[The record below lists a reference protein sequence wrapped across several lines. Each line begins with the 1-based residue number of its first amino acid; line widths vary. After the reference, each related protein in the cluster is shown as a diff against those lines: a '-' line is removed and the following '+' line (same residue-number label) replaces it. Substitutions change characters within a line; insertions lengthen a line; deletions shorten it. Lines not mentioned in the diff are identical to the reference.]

1 MMTTSEFN
9 TESNIITKIQPND
22 NVDFGIST
30 SYIKFNMIM
39 PKFANKESIEI
50 YMQTVVN
57 FYDNNPKFDYV

>member
-1 MMTTSEFN
+1 MTTPEFN
-9 TESNIITKIQPND
+9 TESDIQSND

-57 FYDNNPKFDYV
+57 FYDNNPKFDYI

>member
-1 MMTTSEFN
+1 
-9 TESNIITKIQPND
+9 
-22 NVDFGIST
+22 
-30 SYIKFNMIM
+30 MIM